1 MQKMISTDVGE
12 IAVNVSGSGPV
23 ILCVHGWPEHSWSW
37 RHQVEYFSQR
47 GYTVA
52 AMDVRGY
59 GDSAKPKEIAA
70 YPLKQLASDVAAVA
84 DALSDEPII
93 LFGHDWGAPITYTT
107 ALIYPEKVR
116 ALAGMSVP
124 YTPGGEMGMLDIMRA
139 VYAGKFFYMLY
150 FQEEGVVEKEVSAD
164 PVAALRKI
172 YYAISGDAPEGAF
185 NAGKTADSGLL
196 DGLIDPDPVPAWL
209 SNEDLKVSADAL
221 DKGGYHGPFN
231 RYRALDLDHQELV
244 DYRGKTLDLPTCFI
258 GGERDPVRAMVPGI
272 DAFKAAG
279 MACTDFRGVTIV
291 PGAGHW
297 VQQEKPAETNA
308 ALETFLNGL

>member
-70 YPLKQLASDVAAVA
+70 YTLKQLASDVAAVA
-84 DALSDEPII
+84 DELSDEPII

-196 DGLIDPDPVPAWL
+196 DGLVDPDPVPAWL
-209 SNEDLKVSADAL
+209 SNDDLKVSADAL
-221 DKGGYHGPFN
+221 DKGGYHGPFH

-258 GGERDPVRAMVPGI
+258 GGERDPVRAMVPGV